1 MLSLLFRRLLWMLP
15 TLFVVSVLTFFVLSF
30 VPPPPD
36 PEEGKLVRD
45 ATAID
50 ERRRERFLDLPRFL
64 NAAPVDVRTRTL
76 QAIRDVA
83 EGGPDAPAAEAE
95 LARLGG
101 AALPHVIGALDS
113 FDPERRV
120 RVAVAL
126 APLAK
131 RMRLPNAADAADPE
145 RAVGLWRRFWD
156 DRGIEFKT
164 ASVRTAIDRLARYRT
179 ASRASELEALDTFL
193 LPALFERLPTPRDAA
208 SREVAASLVALAAR
222 VTGRSDTFAHDA
234 GLEEASACVARWRAW
249 WLIHESDYTAY
260 DGAARAA
267 AMLKETRYG
276 KWAAGAAL
284 DLSTRDLRGLA
295 LGKLLRGAPV
305 TVTILVGAIT
315 LAYSIGIALGM
326 ATAAR
331 RRRRTDLAAG
341 ALVVALYATPTAA
354 LAALALRFGAAQGS
368 LFWPTVLV
376 AAGLAATPARQQ
388 RTGIA
393 EAMAH
398 DHIVAARARGLSR
411 ARALVTH
418 AARHAL
424 LTTVTLLTVE
434 PPTTLA
440 AVFVAEAAFGLDGVG
455 AAVVRA
461 VAERD
466 TSFLM
471 LFTLL
476 SAILASF
483 FVLGSD
489 LAHAGLDP
497 RLRGRLVEASTS

>member
-1 MLSLLFRRLLWMLP
+1 MLSLFFRRLLWMLP

-30 VPPPPD
+30 VPPPAD

-45 ATAID
+45 EAAME
-50 ERRRERFLDLPRFL
+50 ERRRARFLDLPRFL
-64 NAAPVDVRTRTL
+64 NLDPADVRSRTF
-76 QAIRDVA
+76 QAIRAIA
-83 EGGPDAPAAEAE
+83 EGGPDARFAEAE
-95 LARLGG
+95 LVRLGG
-101 AALPHVIGALDS
+101 AALPHVIASLDA
-113 FDPERRV
+113 FDPERRA

-131 RMRLPNAADAADPE
+131 RMHLPNASEASDPD

-156 DRGIEFKT
+156 DRGVEFKP

-179 ASRASELEALDTFL
+179 ASRAAELEALDTFV
-193 LPALFERLPTPRDAA
+193 LPTLFERLPTPRDETT
-208 SREVAASLVALAAR
+208 RDVAGSLVALAAR
-222 VTGRSDTFAHDA
+222 VTGRPDTFGPDA
-234 GLEEASACVARWRAW
+234 SLAEASACVARWRAW
-249 WLIHESDYTAY
+249 WLVHESDFTAF

-267 AMLKETRYG
+267 AMLRETRYG
-276 KWAAGAAL
+276 KWAAGAVL
-284 DLSTRDLRGLA
+284 DLSTRELTGLA
-295 LGKLLRGAPV
+295 LGRLMRGAPV
-305 TVTILVGAIT
+305 TITILVGSIT

-326 ATAAR
+326 LSAAQ
-331 RRRRTDLAAG
+331 RRRRTDLGVG
-341 ALVVALYATPTAA
+341 AVVIALYATPTAA
-354 LAALALRFGAAQGS
+354 LAALVIGAGADRGS
-368 LFWPTVLV
+368 LVWPTILV

-398 DHIVAARARGLSR
+398 DYVLAARARGLSR
-411 ARALVTH
+411 ARALTLH

-424 LTTVTLLTVE
+424 LATVTLLTVE
-434 PPTTLA
+434 PPSTLA

-476 SAILASF
+476 SAILASL

-497 RLRGRLVEASTS
+497 RLRGRLAGAG